1 MGAFTAEEAANVF
14 NSILDFNIKGRTI
27 DQIKQARPLVD
38 EMTKRQKTFP
48 GGKDV
53 ITTPVRGSYTTT
65 LMGFSHDDEVAYA
78 NPANTKRASYNW
90 KELHCGIQTTL
101 TELKH
106 AGISIV
112 DSARS
117 ERMSNHPE
125 QDVIELTNIFQEKT
139 YDMME
144 GSMVDFA
151 KILLRDGSADPTV
164 FPGITSLLTTSPSTG
179 TTGGIDRSLNSW
191 YRNRADMAL
200 STTTP
205 SDMAISRKLQ
215 QELRQLRRYKPDAKH
230 RMYAGSD
237 FIDAWEQEFRAKG
250 LITQAGWNRSGKIDP
265 SVADVAFKGVE
276 LVYEP
281 FMDDES
287 MADQMLMIDH
297 DSICLY
303 VMSGE
308 DWKEHNPARPHNKY
322 TMYRA
327 LTWTGGIVA
336 KQLNSSGRYGLA

>member
-1 MGAFTAEEAANVF
+1 
-14 NSILDFNIKGRTI
+14 
-27 DQIKQARPLVD
+27 
-38 EMTKRQKTFP
+38 MTSLADLINAP
-48 GGKDV
+48 
-53 ITTPVRGSYTTT
+53 
-65 LMGFSHDDEVAYA
+65 
-78 NPANTKRASYNW
+78 
-90 KELHCGIQTTL
+90 
-101 TELKH
+101 TEF
-106 AGISIV
+106 V
-112 DSARS
+112 
-117 ERMSNHPE
+117 
-125 QDVIELTNIFQEKT
+125 FQEKT

-164 FPGITSLLTTSPSTG
+164 FPGITSLLTT
-179 TTGGIDRSLNSW
+179 
-191 YRNRADMAL
+191 
-200 STTTP
+200 TP

-215 QELRQLRRYKPDAKH
+215 QEMRQLRRYKPDAKH

-327 LTWTGGIVA
+327 LTWTGGLVA